1 VKSIFGG
8 ESSLSRKSLWILAGV
23 ILLIAAAGIGYYLT
37 SGSSTDAAG
46 SAGYQIV
53 PTDRVLGNR
62 NSKVVLIEYGAP
74 SCPVCANFNAQAF
87 PQIRAKYIDTG
98 KVFYVFRMFPLR
110 SDDGMAE
117 KIARCLP
124 EDKYLTFID
133 LLFKNQPKWDVEFG
147 IQSPEGVHAGL
158 VQVGRIAGMSAEQV
172 DQCMAN
178 KAEDDRINKVA
189 SDGEA
194 RYGIN
199 ATPTFILNGVKIG
212 SGNIPFDTISKL
224 LDAELAKQQAAH

>member
-1 VKSIFGG
+1 
-8 ESSLSRKSLWILAGV
+8 
-23 ILLIAAAGIGYYLT
+23 
-37 SGSSTDAAG
+37 
-46 SAGYQIV
+46 
-53 PTDRVLGNR
+53 
-62 NSKVVLIEYGAP
+62 
-74 SCPVCANFNAQAF
+74 
-87 PQIRAKYIDTG
+87 
-98 KVFYVFRMFPLR
+98 MFPLR

-124 EDKYLTFID
+124 EDKYFTFID

-147 IQSPEGVHAGL
+147 VQSPEGVHAGL

-194 RYGIN
+194 RYGIS

-212 SGNIPFDTISKL
+212 SGNIPFATVSKL
-224 LDAELAKQQAAH
+224 LDTEIAKQQAAH

>member
-1 VKSIFGG
+1 
-8 ESSLSRKSLWILAGV
+8 LSRKTLWILAGV
-23 ILLIAAAGIGYYLT
+23 IVLIAAAGAGYYLT
-37 SGSSTDAAG
+37 SGSGSDAG
-46 SAGYQIV
+46 GGAGYQIV
-53 PTDRVLGNR
+53 PTDRTLGNR

-74 SCPVCANFNAQAF
+74 SCPVCAAFNAQTF

-124 EDKYLTFID
+124 EDKYLSFID

-147 IQSPEGVHAGL
+147 VQSPEGVHAGL

-212 SGNIPFDTISKL
+212 SGNLPFDTVSKL

>member
-1 VKSIFGG
+1 M
-8 ESSLSRKSLWILAGV
+8 SRKSLWILAGV

-37 SGSSTDAAG
+37 SGSGTDTAG
-46 SAGYQIV
+46 GAGYEIV
-53 PTDRVLGNR
+53 PTDRTLGNR
-62 NSKVVLIEYGAP
+62 NAKVVLIEYGAP
-74 SCPVCANFNAQAF
+74 SCPVCAAFNAQTF

-124 EDKYLTFID
+124 EDKYLSFID

-147 IQSPEGVHAGL
+147 VQSPEGVHAGL

-199 ATPTFILNGVKIG
+199 ATPSFILNGVKIG
-212 SGNIPFDTISKL
+212 SGNLPFDTVSKL